1 MSSHLRKVMG
11 VDIRLE
17 DLVQEVNRSLG
28 KMLEGPAW
36 YTVWARRFAD
46 LETPDGSM
54 NLVRF
59 G

>member
-1 MSSHLRKVMG
+1 MG

-36 YTVWARRFAD
+36 YTVWARSFAD